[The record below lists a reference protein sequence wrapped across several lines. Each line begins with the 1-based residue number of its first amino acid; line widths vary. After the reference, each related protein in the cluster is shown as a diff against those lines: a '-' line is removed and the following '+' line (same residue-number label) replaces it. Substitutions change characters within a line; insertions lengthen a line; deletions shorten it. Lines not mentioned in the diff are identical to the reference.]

1 MSRSGQRPA
10 FLRPGHR
17 LPAIFVVGILLP
29 GVVLAV
35 FSARALVQERRLA
48 DQQIRERLER
58 VAALTIRE
66 LGQELGQ
73 WQGSVEEL
81 AGSGILASNREISSL
96 AAASWPERVR
106 QVVDTPGSGVI
117 IFGDGEDL
125 GVLPPGQ
132 LLYPPTASP
141 RSSPA
146 VEPPRGLAEAEFAE
160 LRDKDYP
167 RAIQLYEQLSEGAAA
182 GDRALLVHRLARTSK
197 KAGLHDEAL
206 RYYRVLEQAGEE
218 RVGPLPAGLIAK
230 VELCSLWEEQEAADD
245 LAVGARELYE
255 GLVSGRWSLE
265 KSRYLFYSGKA
276 LEWLA
281 QSPDRPG
288 DPLGSQEMER
298 LRETEQ
304 KKLALTTAV
313 EEVADRPQR
322 LLHTGE
328 RLSLAFWDTE
338 PFVALILSAEF
349 VRSRIWAP
357 VLAAAGDS
365 ELELSLLGPGGEVML
380 GAGPP
385 AELALGVR
393 RDLTEIGLPLSLW
406 VWPSSTS
413 ALHADL
419 ARRRI
424 LYLAMLSLVVALL
437 SFGSYLTVRT
447 VRRELEVAR
456 LKSEFVSAVSHEF
469 RSPLTGIQQLGEML
483 LRGRVKDEAR
493 KRAYYRMIVRESSR
507 LSRLVENV
515 LDFSRIE
522 EAREEYEFK
531 PLEPG
536 PWLLQVVEEFR
547 QEIADSGVAII
558 AEVPGHLPTLHGD
571 GEALSCAV
579 HNLLDNAV
587 KYSAGSDEVRLE
599 AEASDGKL
607 SVRVR
612 DQGVGISDEDQKH
625 IFEKFFRGGGDIS
638 QEVKGVGL
646 GLSLAQHIVNAH
658 GGSIDLESKAGEG
671 STFTVA
677 LPARPG
683 PAEDRPAES
692 AER

>member
-1 MSRSGQRPA
+1 MSRSGQPPA

-17 LPAIFVVGILLP
+17 LPALFVVGILLP
-29 GVVLAV
+29 GIVLAV
-35 FSARALVQERRLA
+35 FSARALVQERQLA
-48 DQQIRERLER
+48 NQQIRARLER

-66 LGQELGQ
+66 LEQELGQ
-73 WQGSVEEL
+73 WQRSVEEL
-81 AGSGILASNREISSL
+81 AGSGILASNREVSSPV
-96 AAASWPERVR
+96 ATSWPERVR
-106 QVVDTPGSGVI
+106 QVVETPASGVI
-117 IFGDGEDL
+117 VFRDGGDV
-125 GVLPPGQ
+125 GVFPPGQ
-132 LLYPPTASP
+132 LLYLLAASP
-141 RSSPA
+141 RSSPL
-146 VEPPRGLAEAEFAE
+146 VELPRGLAEAERAE

-167 RAIQLYEQLSEGAAA
+167 LAIQLYERLLAGAKAS
-182 GDRALLVHRLARTSK
+182 DRALLAHRLARTSK
-197 KAGLHDEAL
+197 KAGLHDQAL
-206 RYYRVLEQAGEE
+206 YYYRELEQAGEE
-218 RVGPLPAGLIAK
+218 LVGPLPAALIAK
-230 VELCSLWEEQEAADD
+230 VELCSLWEEQRAADD

-255 GLVSGRWSLE
+255 GLVSGRWPIE
-265 KSRYLFYSGKA
+265 KSRYFFYASKA
-276 LEWLA
+276 REWLT
-281 QSPDRPG
+281 QSPDQPSDSLR
-288 DPLGSQEMER
+288 SQEMEG
-298 LRETEQ
+298 LRETER

-313 EEVADRPQR
+313 ERVLDGPQR
-322 LLHTGE
+322 LVPAGDGI
-328 RLSLAFWDTE
+328 SLVFWDAE

-357 VLAAAGDS
+357 VLATAGDS
-365 ELELSLLGPGGEVML
+365 ELEISLLGPSGEVVL
-380 GAGPP
+380 GANPP
-385 AELALGVR
+385 AELVLAVR
-393 RDLTEIGLPLSLW
+393 RDLTEIGLPLSLQ

-437 SFGSYLTVRT
+437 AFGSYLTVRT
-447 VRRELEVAR
+447 VRQELEVAR

-469 RSPLTGIQQLGEML
+469 RSPLTGIRQLGEML
-483 LRGRVKDEAR
+483 LRGRVRTEAR

-507 LSRLVENV
+507 LSRLVE

-536 PWLLQVVEEFR
+536 QWLLQVVEEFR

-558 AEVPGHLPTLHGD
+558 AEIPGRLPVLRGD
-571 GEALSCAV
+571 SEALSCAV

-587 KYSAGSDEVRLE
+587 KYSAGSDTVCLE

-658 GGSIDLESKAGEG
+658 GGSIGIESKAGEG
-671 STFTVA
+671 SMFTIE
-677 LPARPG
+677 LPTEPG
-683 PAEDRPAES
+683 QAGDRPSVSVEG
-692 AER
+692 